1 MPWQHIAVVSCT
13 KFCSDHCVGIE
24 ARVKQNFHRIWMA
37 IENPLVKCAAVLIS
51 SHRPISAY
59 SMTTK
64 EKEHVIAKAL
74 YQMSPNSSDLIQRAM
89 GQPVTSKDPIE
100 LAKGDAS
107 QAIKDF
113 ISDLDRT
120 GVLKGK
126 QYNDIVSSVLA
137 QEQEVMQRAGDRRHS
152 EGDHLGSHTGRTKDN
167 HNPTL
172 LVRPPSGRPLS
183 GRPLSGK
190 SVSSRPQSGKS
201 VGSRPQ
207 SGRLDGTTSQSVP
220 SYMIGNSPPQQDG
233 KSPANRPQ
241 SAKSL
246 CNLFNKTSPGM
257 DHHQFTDATSCK
269 PAGSRPQ
276 SAKSQASS
284 TGSRPASGKK
294 PPSVII
300 RPPSGRKTSLITSSG
315 KTSGDS
321 VVKSDAT
328 VNYGRPLSGKSSVST
343 EGSTNPST
351 FSQQPGVVRQ
361 LTRSQSAPMARRG
374 SSARPGSAKL
384 STTNAGES
392 LYPWLG
398 ARLVSPVH
406 KQWRYY
412 NLELSHRFFI
422 SFFFSLS
429 YP

>member
-1 MPWQHIAVVSCT
+1 ME
-13 KFCSDHCVGIE
+13 D
-24 ARVKQNFHRIWMA
+24 
-37 IENPLVKCAAVLIS
+37 PLVKCAPVLVS

-89 GQPVTSKDPIE
+89 GRPVTSKDPIE

-137 QEQEVMQRAGDRRHS
+137 QEQEVMQRAGERRHS
-152 EGDHLGSHTGRTKDN
+152 EGDHLGSHTARTKDT

-172 LVRPPSGRPLS
+172 LMVRPPSGRPFS

-220 SYMIGNSPPQQDG
+220 SYMISNSPPKQDG
-233 KSPANRPQ
+233 KSPASRPQ

-246 CNLFNKTSPGM
+246 CNLFNKTPPGI
-257 DHHQFTDATSCK
+257 DHHQVTDATSSK
-269 PAGSRPQ
+269 AAGSRPQ

-284 TGSRPASGKK
+284 TGSRPASGRK

-300 RPPSGRKTSLITSSG
+300 RPPSGRKTSLITSNG
-315 KTSGDS
+315 KSSGDS

-328 VNYGRPLSGKSSVST
+328 SNSGRPLSGKSSVSP
-343 EGSTNPST
+343 EGSTNPSN
-351 FSQQPGVVRQ
+351 FIQQPGVVRQ

-384 STTNAGES
+384 STPNAGES
-392 LYPWLG
+392 VYPWLS
-398 ARLVSPVH
+398 AILWYLQFVSCRTTV
-406 KQWRYY
+406 
-412 NLELSHRFFI
+412 
-422 SFFFSLS
+422 FSN
-429 YP
+429 